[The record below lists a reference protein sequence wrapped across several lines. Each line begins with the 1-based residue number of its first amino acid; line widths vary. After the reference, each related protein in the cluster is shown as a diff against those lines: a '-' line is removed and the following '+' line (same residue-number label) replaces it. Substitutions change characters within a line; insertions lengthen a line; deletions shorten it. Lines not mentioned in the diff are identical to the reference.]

1 MSNLTD
7 ALIAAKLIGTQ
18 GGGSGGG
25 SGLPEIEMTE
35 STTPLIASQ
44 SVSFTQQGDMYMG
57 VVIKALSIV
66 VGDTVQVT
74 WDGTSYV
81 CPVFDFEGLAGWGN
95 MSILGMGSDT
105 GEPFLMYY
113 GSEGGT
119 SATEMSTTL
128 QAGASHTIALDKVT
142 LVQSPPDG
150 YVLMVVDGEWKAAPL
165 P

>member
-7 ALIAAKLIGTQ
+7 ALIAAKLVG
-18 GGGSGGG
+18 GSGGSGGG

-119 SATEMSTTL
+119 SATEMSTL

>member
-7 ALIAAKLIGTQ
+7 ALIAAKLVG
-18 GGGSGGG
+18 GSGGSGGG

-44 SVSFTQQGDMYMG
+44 SVSFTQQGGFYMG
-57 VVIKALSIV
+57 AVGTELSIA

-74 WDGTSYV
+74 WDGTSYA
-81 CPVFDFEGLAGWGN
+81 CPVVDLQGFAGWGN

-119 SATEMSTTL
+119 SATEMSTL

-142 LVQSPPDG
+142 LVQTPPDG

>member
-7 ALIAAKLIGTQ
+7 ALIAAKLVG
-18 GGGSGGG
+18 GSGGSGGG
-25 SGLPEIEMTE
+25 SGLPEIEMAE
-35 STTPLIASQ
+35 STTPLIASE

-74 WDGTSYV
+74 WDGTNYV

-95 MSILGMGSDT
+95 MSILDMGSDT

-119 SATEMSTTL
+119 SATEMSTL

-142 LVQSPPDG
+142 LVQTPPDG